1 MRVRDVQSLRTLLH
15 SVFLPLLHRMPHTH
29 SLHRI
34 RIWDLPTRGFHV
46 LLALSVAG
54 LIATGEIGAMQLHF
68 WLGYGVLTLVL
79 FRLVWGFVGGHWS
92 RFINFVPTP
101 AKLRAYVQ
109 AVRTQQAPHSV
120 GHNPLGAL
128 SVLCMLSLLL
138 LQVFSGFISD
148 DEIANTGPWAALVP
162 ANWMELATEYH
173 SDIGKVLLI
182 LLIVLHVGTVLYYKR
197 IKHDDLITPM
207 ITGDKVFTTEVHA
220 SRDTRTS
227 RLFALSVLAGCAYV
241 VYRLVNLA

>member
-1 MRVRDVQSLRTLLH
+1 MLRVYELCCSL
-15 SVFLPLLHRMPHTH
+15 SFLPLLYRMPHTH

-54 LIATGEIGAMQLHF
+54 LIATGEVGAMQLHF

-92 RFINFVPTP
+92 RFIHFVPTP
-101 AKLRAYVQ
+101 AKLRSYVQ
-109 AVRTQQAPHSV
+109 GVRAHQAPRSI

-128 SVLCMLSLLL
+128 SVLAMLSLLL
-138 LQVFSGFISD
+138 LQVFSGFFSD
-148 DEIANTGPWAALVP
+148 DEIANTGPWTVFAP
-162 ANWMELATEYH
+162 ANWIELATEYH

-182 LLIVLHVGTVLYYKR
+182 LLIILHVGTVFYYKR
-197 IKHDDLITPM
+197 IKHEDLITPM
-207 ITGDKVFTTEVHA
+207 ITGDKVFATEVHA
-220 SRDTRTS
+220 SRDTLTS
-227 RLFALSVLAGCAYV
+227 RIFALCVLAVCAYV
-241 VYRLVNLA
+241 VYRLVNLV

>member
-1 MRVRDVQSLRTLLH
+1 
-15 SVFLPLLHRMPHTH
+15 MPHTH

-34 RIWDLPTRGFHV
+34 RIWDLPTRGFHI
-46 LLALSVAG
+46 LLALCVAG
-54 LIATGEIGAMQLHF
+54 LIATGEIGLMQFHF
-68 WLGYGVLTLVL
+68 WLGYLVLTLVL

-92 RFINFVPTP
+92 RFIHFVPSP
-101 AKLRAYVQ
+101 SKLRAYLQ
-109 AVRTQQAPHSV
+109 AIRAQQAPPSI

-128 SVLCMLSLLL
+128 SVLGMLSVLL
-138 LQVFSGFISD
+138 LQVFSGFMSD
-148 DEIANTGPWAALVP
+148 DEIASTGPWTALVP
-162 ANWMELATEYH
+162 ADWVELATTYH

-182 LLIVLHVGTVLYYKR
+182 LLIALHVGTVLYYKR

-207 ITGDKVFTTEVHA
+207 LTGDKVFTTEVQA

-227 RLFALSVLAGCAYV
+227 RLFALGVLVGCAYV